1 MKVEETSP
9 VRGVKI
15 KLSGRMDLYWRKVE
29 GGNTIEFAEIEEY
42 LDDKY
47 LYFYTHHFFMLALL
61 RRTPFD
67 HHLWSIFVVYFD
79 QRTHGCACI
88 HMVENDKKCSKFIK
102 TYFISSC
109 VLEAQIRLR

>member
-1 MKVEETSP
+1 MTGTVVVKVEETSP

-47 LYFYTHHFFMLALL
+47 L
-61 RRTPFD
+61 
-67 HHLWSIFVVYFD
+67 
-79 QRTHGCACI
+79 
-88 HMVENDKKCSKFIK
+88 
-102 TYFISSC
+102 
-109 VLEAQIRLR
+109 

>member
-47 LYFYTHHFFMLALL
+47 L
-61 RRTPFD
+61 
-67 HHLWSIFVVYFD
+67 
-79 QRTHGCACI
+79 
-88 HMVENDKKCSKFIK
+88 
-102 TYFISSC
+102 
-109 VLEAQIRLR
+109 